1 MGSALE
7 RYLALVKNLFE
18 ARAAAGDHLSEE
30 EEDRR
35 ADQLDDAWHSMTE
48 AEQEASRE
56 PIEEMKRETEPK
68 WAK

>member
-1 MGSALE
+1 MGSALD

-18 ARAAAGDHLSEE
+18 ARASVGDHLSEE

-35 ADQLDDAWHSMTE
+35 EGELDTAWHSMTVE
-48 AEQEASRE
+48 EQEASRE
-56 PIEEMKRETEPK
+56 PIEAMKREIEFK

>member
-1 MGSALE
+1 MSNALE
-7 RYLALVKNLFE
+7 RYLALVKSLLK

-30 EEDRR
+30 EEDRC
-35 ADQLDDAWHSMTE
+35 ADELDDAGRVMTE

-56 PIEEMKRETEPK
+56 PIEAMKRETEPK